1 MQLEP
6 GVKTKKAVPGS
17 QRNAVQN
24 KGIWQNAEFK
34 AEAFNLT

>member
-6 GVKTKKAVPGS
+6 GVKPKKAAPGS
-17 QRNAVQN
+17 QRNAVHN
-24 KGIWQNAEFK
+24 KGIWQIESK